1 MQQRDINDDKI
12 KTVIEVKTMSNNKL
26 ITIPDEF
33 KEIVV
38 RGDKLK
44 LDKND
49 MIYGNSIDNGD
60 DTFLIYFCC
69 DCHFGARYRLQIENY
84 IDNTK
89 DKEYITLDA
98 GDFED
103 DILYCFSKY
112 ISGFDSYDSF
122 NPLKENCMYYVYRD
136 LESLILELK
145 QQNASSRKIKYT
157 QFLLWYFRDYK
168 MFSCSQT
175 DRYLNITGY

>member
-60 DTFLIYFCC
+60 DTFLMYFAVTAISEQ
-69 DCHFGARYRLQIENY
+69 DIAFRLKTI
-84 IDNTK
+84 
-89 DKEYITLDA
+89 
-98 GDFED
+98 
-103 DILYCFSKY
+103 
-112 ISGFDSYDSF
+112 
-122 NPLKENCMYYVYRD
+122 
-136 LESLILELK
+136 
-145 QQNASSRKIKYT
+145 
-157 QFLLWYFRDYK
+157 
-168 MFSCSQT
+168 
-175 DRYLNITGY
+175 

>member
-1 MQQRDINDDKI
+1 
-12 KTVIEVKTMSNNKL
+12 MSNNKL

-69 DCHFGARYRLQIENY
+69 DCHFGARYRLQIENCY
-84 IDNTK
+84 EMTNVK
-89 DKEYITLDA
+89 SFVTL
-98 GDFED
+98 
-103 DILYCFSKY
+103 C
-112 ISGFDSYDSF
+112 
-122 NPLKENCMYYVYRD
+122 
-136 LESLILELK
+136 
-145 QQNASSRKIKYT
+145 
-157 QFLLWYFRDYK
+157 
-168 MFSCSQT
+168 
-175 DRYLNITGY
+175 